1 MAIGPQAQ
9 SPHLFPGQPF
19 QKGGDCIDGRGKDTG
34 GFFLR
39 DFDERLKVAQLQ
51 CAGFPTDHV
60 GHISEALGGFEFAYS
75 ASDLRAPHPIDA
87 RWLVVFPAAGLHS

>member
-19 QKGGDCIDGRGKDTG
+19 QNGGDCRDGRGKDSG
-34 GFFLR
+34 GLFHR
-39 DFDERLKVAQLQ
+39 DFDERLKIAQLQ
-51 CAGFPTDHV
+51 CTRFPTDHV
-60 GHISEALGGFEFAYS
+60 GRISEALGGFEFAFS
-75 ASDLRAPHPIDA
+75 ASDLRSTLPVDA